1 MLPSSA
7 LFVADPLP
15 LKEGGSVGALGDK
28 VLNMLENVPF
38 EQIFKI
44 NLNHFRGRIFS
55 HVRAF
60 CEQAVSDLYP

>member
-1 MLPSSA
+1 MPSSA
-7 LFVADPLP
+7 LFAADPLS
-15 LKEGGSVGALGDK
+15 LKEGGSVGVLGYK
-28 VLNMLENVPF
+28 VLIKLENVPF

-60 CEQAVSDLYP
+60 CERAVSDLYR